1 MPSDACGP
9 GSPAD
14 WLRHARSDLSLAKAA
29 LPAGTLLE
37 ALCFHAQQAEEKAIK
52 AILVNAG
59 LDVPRSH
66 NIGALLELL
75 PERIVVPD
83 GVAAATELTDYA
95 VEARYPGA
103 FEAVT
108 DEEYSRALVL
118 ASAVVRWS
126 DEQIS
131 GTATG

>member
-1 MPSDACGP
+1 MYAG
-9 GSPAD
+9 AI
-14 WLRHARSDLSLAKAA
+14 KV
-29 LPAGTLLE
+29 AGTTEYEVQERKGNDLVEFQRFMKEPLVMGQ
-37 ALCFHAQQAEEKAIK
+37 LCLRTSQEKAIK

-126 DEQIS
+126 DEQVS